1 MTEQALKVF
10 VVDDDP
16 SARMIATFQMENM
29 DVDVSEFGD
38 GAACLAAL
46 GEAPDIVVLDVEM
59 PGMDG
64 IAVCKAIRADGN
76 AGAQIIFVSS
86 HDDLETR
93 LAAYDAGGND
103 YIVKP
108 FAPEELARKIG
119 LARRIAQDA
128 RTTSGQAQFAQKTAF
143 TAMSS
148 MAEMGVTQDFLRSSF
163 NSRTPE
169 ELGRALCVALE
180 QYGLQGLAEL
190 RDETRNLCLS
200 SRGPCSAL
208 EVSLLGHAR
217 GLERIFQFRDR
228 LAINYPRVTL
238 LVSNLPLDDADRIG
252 RLRDHLAV
260 LAEGAEAR
268 FAGMQSE
275 ARRLAQA
282 TEVIAA
288 VGELTA
294 TLEEIESHQQ
304 GHRVQILDIANDQ
317 LESVTRAFVHLG
329 LSQRQEEDLVALTQ
343 QGIDRISRL
352 QDVSNTTSQRL
363 REVTARLKKIATAS
377 QPG

>member
-1 MTEQALKVF
+1 MSEQAMKVF

-16 SARMIATFQMENM
+16 SARMITRFQMEEM
-29 DVDVSEFGD
+29 EFGVSEFGD

-64 IAVCKAIRADGN
+64 IAVCKAIRDEGN
-76 AGAQIIFVSS
+76 AGAQIIFVSAR
-86 HDDLETR
+86 DDLETR

-108 FAPEELARKIG
+108 FAPEELARK
-119 LARRIAQDA
+119 LALASRVVQDA
-128 RTTSGQAQFAQKTAF
+128 RASNGQAQFAQKTAF

-163 NSRTPE
+163 NCQTPE
-169 ELGRALCVALE
+169 ELGRALCVAME
-180 QYGLQGLAEL
+180 QYGLQGLAEV
-190 RDETRNLCLS
+190 RDETRSHCFS
-200 SRGPCSAL
+200 SRGACTAL

-228 LAINYPRVTL
+228 MAINYPHVSL

-252 RLRDHLAV
+252 RLRDHMAV

-268 FAGMQSE
+268 FVGMQSE

-282 TEVIAA
+282 QEVIAVVA
-288 VGELTA
+288 ELTA
-294 TLEEIESHQQ
+294 TLEEIEQHQQ

-317 LESVTRAFVHLG
+317 LEALTRSFVHLG
-329 LSQRQEEDLVALTQ
+329 LSQRQEEDLVALSQ

-352 QDVSNTTSQRL
+352 QDVSNTTSRRL
-363 REVTARLKKIATAS
+363 RDVTARLKKIATAS
-377 QPG
+377 RPA